1 MYDKSELNQF
11 INELP
16 KAELHVHIEGTLEP
30 EMLFEL
36 AKRNKIDIPYGSVSL
51 LKSAYTYSQL
61 QDFLDIYYRG
71 ASVLRTEQDFYELT
85 YAYFKKLSAQNVKHA
100 EIMFDPQT
108 HLHRGIA
115 FETVINAIT
124 KARLDAKKDFGISS
138 FTILSFLRHL
148 SEQDAIDTFKV
159 ALAYRNL
166 FTAVGLDS
174 SEIGHPPEKFKKLFD
189 LAKNEGFI
197 TVAHAGEEGP
207 AQNVRDSINMLHVS
221 RIDHGYAALDDPQLM
236 SEIVEKQIPLTFCP
250 LSNLALKVVKKL
262 EDHPLKKALE
272 LGANVSV
279 NSDDPAYFHG
289 HLNDNYV
296 RISGALKLNKNHIKQ
311 LAINSFKGSFLNE
324 KDKAAHIALIDQNQG

>member
-159 ALAYRNL
+159 ALAYRNH

-296 RISGALKLNKNHIKQ
+296 RISAALKLSKNHIKQ

-324 KDKAAHIALIDQNQG
+324 EDKAAHIALIDQNQG